1 MDKDNF
7 PAECRGCYANCYAC
21 IKENNGHRLSEIRQL
36 VAKRKLKI
44 QAVSRLTREIAMI
57 DEQLESMQ

>member
-1 MDKDNF
+1 MDKDKF

-21 IKENNGHRLSEIRQL
+21 TKEKNGHRLQEIREL
-36 VAKRKLKI
+36 AAKWKLKI
-44 QAVSRLTREIAMI
+44 QAVTRLTREIAMI